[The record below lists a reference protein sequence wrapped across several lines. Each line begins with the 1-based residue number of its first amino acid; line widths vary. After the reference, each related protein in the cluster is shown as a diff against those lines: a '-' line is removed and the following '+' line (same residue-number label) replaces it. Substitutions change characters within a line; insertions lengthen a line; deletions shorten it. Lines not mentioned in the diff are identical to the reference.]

1 MSTPNRRRNG
11 SQASCEPCRKGK
23 IRCDHQKPVCA
34 PCRRRSREARC
45 FYHPAPLT
53 RQRASASTRTAAN
66 ETIGQV
72 GDLVEPTSVED
83 NSTQLGDSCTA
94 TVSAGS
100 IPRVAA
106 WSFMYNEHPD
116 SGLPSQ
122 PFRPECQKN
131 SEEKLAAIQEIVSLL
146 RYFSLIERLIEEYFS
161 FSQAAIVPR
170 PVVRQLFECIK
181 SSVYESDSAQ
191 SHDTL
196 KSKQSSG
203 IIPDLTATLLRS
215 RSETAAITSSLD
227 LGGFC
232 ALFSGPRLRMETLG
246 LMYTIAARS
255 YLYSRRRDDKKI
267 DSLVQQMIRCSNL
280 SLRLSHE
287 LAAQDTNDVIIWLG
301 LENVQLTS
309 LLEGHGSK

>member
-1 MSTPNRRRNG
+1 MSTPDRRRNG

-53 RQRASASTRTAAN
+53 RQRASASTGPITNA
-66 ETIGQV
+66 TITQLD
-72 GDLVEPTSVED
+72 DLDEPASVED
-83 NSTQLGDSCTA
+83 DSTQVGDSCTA
-94 TVSAGS
+94 TFSAGCN
-100 IPRVAA
+100 PRVPA

-116 SGLPSQ
+116 SGLLSQ
-122 PFRPECQKN
+122 PFVPECQKN
-131 SEEKLAAIQEIVSLL
+131 AEDNLAAIQEIVSLL
-146 RYFSLIERLIEEYFS
+146 RYFFLIERLIEEYFS

-170 PVVRQLFECIK
+170 PVVRQLFESIK
-181 SSVYESDSAQ
+181 SSVCDSVHMQ
-191 SHDTL
+191 DSL

-203 IIPDLTATLLRS
+203 DIPELTATLLRS
-215 RSETAAITSSLD
+215 KSETAVITSFLD

-232 ALFSGPRLRMETLG
+232 ALFSGPRLRVETLG

-255 YLYSRRRDDKKI
+255 YLYSRRRDDKSL
-267 DSLVQQMIRCSNL
+267 DNLVQQLIRCSNQ

-309 LLEGHGSK
+309 LLEGHGSM